1 MRLTIVGTRTFLN
14 IKLFEE
20 KLRELVGEGQEIEIV
35 VTGDSAGPDAFAV
48 EWTKHLD
55 IPYYIKETQ
64 WTKYGDAAG
73 PIRNTLVVGAVDKTI
88 AFWDGKSTGTLDT
101 IKKTRRAGK
110 SVHIVRVD
118 EEHVDLFDLVSDT

>member
-1 MRLTIVGTRTFLN
+1 MSRYGN
-14 IKLFEE
+14 WKHWSSDEIK
-20 KLRELVGEGQEIEIV
+20 I
-35 VTGDSAGPDAFAV
+35 
-48 EWTKHLD
+48 
-55 IPYYIKETQ
+55 
-64 WTKYGDAAG
+64 
-73 PIRNTLVVGAVDKTI
+73 VGAVDKTI